1 MNNLC
6 YCLGNTVRNTDAFMV
21 LQSSFQHSVTSHL
34 GKTIID
40 VILNIYKCDAANF
53 FILEGHHTLSSFL
66 EILPVKNEDVQVRV
80 CVSV

>member
-1 MNNLC
+1 
-6 YCLGNTVRNTDAFMV
+6 MV